1 MGPTSYNILIKGLLL
16 IWEALW
22 LTVSWAPE
30 CRGWRLGG
38 AGCQFPLPGVASLLA
53 VHAPTYHRRH
63 PYPPLGLSHAA
74 GERQAPWV
82 GTGGWGVS
90 ATMRQ
95 EGGE

>member
-38 AGCQFPLPGVASLLA
+38 AGCQFSLPGVVLCSLSML
-53 VHAPTYHRRH
+53 PPITDDILTHRR
-63 PYPPLGLSHAA
+63 A
-74 GERQAPWV
+74 
-82 GTGGWGVS
+82 
-90 ATMRQ
+90 
-95 EGGE
+95 